1 MFQSN
6 KKKKSFFS
14 QLFGSETSENRFTVK
29 ELGLLHQVLDAN
41 ANVHE
46 VCVVKNRNGPR
57 AAGAQGGPYPPVL
70 PPMSARALPRTPPS
84 LARAR
89 APSLRAAP
97 PAPPPAWEVRTP

>member
-14 QLFGSETSENRFTVK
+14 QLFGSDTSENRFTVK

-46 VCVVKNRNGPR
+46 VSVVQKSER
-57 AAGAQGGPYPPVL
+57 AARRWGSGMDG
-70 PPMSARALPRTPPS
+70 
-84 LARAR
+84 
-89 APSLRAAP
+89 
-97 PAPPPAWEVRTP
+97 

>member
-70 PPMSARALPRTPPS
+70 PPMSARALPRTRPRRPD
-84 LARAR
+84 
-89 APSLRAAP
+89 
-97 PAPPPAWEVRTP
+97 